1 MAFVKFK
8 VDLTSTD
15 ARASRHHQ
23 KKGSILRPQ
32 ETLTDHPSLEYLKD
46 WQTQHPALKVP
57 KSWIVQADEHPL
69 VQYLET
75 LSQTLLQILC
85 FDRDF
90 THPLITKHMSP
101 DFSAQQDG
109 HSNSRSREEH
119 FAICAKA
126 MDEMPG
132 YGWEVIETVV
142 EIHEGGKKAK
152 LWTFKRLSGL
162 FGPSSIRY
170 LDVGN
175 GIVKE
180 SVSVMK
186 WELQGETWVC
196 KQLKKMNGVSG
207 VA

>member
-8 VDLTSTD
+8 VDLTSTETGL
-15 ARASRHHQ
+15 SRNRQ
-23 KKGSILRPQ
+23 KKGCVAEIQ
-32 ETLTDHPSLEYLKD
+32 EPLMGHPSLGYLRD
-46 WQTQHPALKVP
+46 AHAQHSALKAP
-57 KSWIVQADEHPL
+57 ESWIVKAEEHPL
-69 VQYLET
+69 AQYLET
-75 LSQTLLQILC
+75 LSQQLLHILC
-85 FDRDF
+85 FDRNF
-90 THPLITKHMSP
+90 THPLITTHMSP
-101 DFSAQQDG
+101 DFSGQQDG
-109 HSNSRSREEH
+109 HSSSRTREEH

-132 YGWEVIETVV
+132 YRWEIIETVL
-142 EIHEGGKKAK
+142 EIHKGGKKAK

-162 FGPSSIRY
+162 FGPDQARN
-170 LDVGN
+170 LDIGY

>member
-1 MAFVKFK
+1 
-8 VDLTSTD
+8 
-15 ARASRHHQ
+15 
-23 KKGSILRPQ
+23 
-32 ETLTDHPSLEYLKD
+32 
-46 WQTQHPALKVP
+46 
-57 KSWIVQADEHPL
+57 
-69 VQYLET
+69 
-75 LSQTLLQILC
+75 
-85 FDRDF
+85 
-90 THPLITKHMSP
+90 
-101 DFSAQQDG
+101 
-109 HSNSRSREEH
+109 
-119 FAICAKA
+119 